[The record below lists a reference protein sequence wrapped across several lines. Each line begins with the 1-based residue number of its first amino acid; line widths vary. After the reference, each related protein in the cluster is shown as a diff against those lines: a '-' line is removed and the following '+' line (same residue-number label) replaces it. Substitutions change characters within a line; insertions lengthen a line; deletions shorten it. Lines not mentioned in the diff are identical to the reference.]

1 MFVIIVAVRRMIDV
15 VNSDEGV
22 NAATVVVIVIIN
34 GMGRN
39 GMEWHGLECY
49 EVGWDGVG
57 RDRVGW
63 DGVERLGV
71 AWDTGGWDG
80 IEWDVM

>member
-1 MFVIIVAVRRMIDV
+1 MSVIVVVVGRMIDV

-39 GMEWHGLECY
+39 GMEWHGLERY
-49 EVGWDGVG
+49 EV
-57 RDRVGW
+57 RPIIR
-63 DGVERLGV
+63 
-71 AWDTGGWDG
+71 
-80 IEWDVM
+80 